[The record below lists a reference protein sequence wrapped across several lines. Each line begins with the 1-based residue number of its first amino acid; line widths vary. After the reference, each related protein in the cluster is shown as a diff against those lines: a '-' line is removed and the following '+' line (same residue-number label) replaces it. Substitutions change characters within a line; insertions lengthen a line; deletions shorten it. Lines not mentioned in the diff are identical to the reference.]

1 MARTRAILKLA
12 TTGACRVCAQARH
25 VKARKPAAGSKH
37 GDAGSKSGLGIAQAH
52 KRLFVAV
59 VNSATSVTAHAIAL
73 ACNLF
78 SCVLGHDTEHVSVQ
92 KTVPLVSTPADA
104 DLEQHEVSHDCQ

>member
-1 MARTRAILKLA
+1 M
-12 TTGACRVCAQARH
+12 
-25 VKARKPAAGSKH
+25 VK
-37 GDAGSKSGLGIAQAH
+37 
-52 KRLFVAV
+52 
-59 VNSATSVTAHAIAL
+59 SATAATARAQVIVL

-92 KTVPLVSTPADA
+92 KTVPLVNTPADA

>member
-1 MARTRAILKLA
+1 M
-12 TTGACRVCAQARH
+12 
-25 VKARKPAAGSKH
+25 
-37 GDAGSKSGLGIAQAH
+37 
-52 KRLFVAV
+52 
-59 VNSATSVTAHAIAL
+59 VNSAISATTQAIVL
-73 ACNLF
+73 ACNLL

>member
-1 MARTRAILKLA
+1 M
-12 TTGACRVCAQARH
+12 
-25 VKARKPAAGSKH
+25 P
-37 GDAGSKSGLGIAQAH
+37 KSL
-52 KRLFVAV
+52 VW
-59 VNSATSVTAHAIAL
+59 HAI
-73 ACNLF
+73 LF